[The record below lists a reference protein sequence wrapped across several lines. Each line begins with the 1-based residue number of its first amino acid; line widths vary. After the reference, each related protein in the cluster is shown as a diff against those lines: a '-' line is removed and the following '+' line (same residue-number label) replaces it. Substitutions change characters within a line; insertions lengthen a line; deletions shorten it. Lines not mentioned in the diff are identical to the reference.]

1 MKYKIAIIGAG
12 NAGCITALH
21 FYKHL
26 RDNGDLGNFEI
37 KIYHSPEYHPIE
49 KVGQG
54 TTLKVP
60 ELIADALEINW
71 YNNPIGATF
80 KSGILY
86 ENWGRKQ
93 DKIFHPFLWH
103 DMGIHF
109 VPKKLSENVI
119 QSGLFDV
126 YEQTIKN
133 PEKEIDANVIF
144 DCRGRHNRDLD
155 NYEELINPLNSVLLS
170 KKFERDNDLI
180 YTKCVATPN
189 GWTFII
195 PNQDSVSY
203 GYLFNN
209 TITKKQDAIDD
220 FTSRFDLDYVTDTLE
235 FSNYV
240 AKNFRIGERTILQGN
255 MYGFIEPMEATA
267 VGMYHKLCKC
277 AWDGIFANDTFDNC
291 NKNIKTNVKQLEN
304 IILWHYQFGSKFDTP
319 FWKYAKSLPFNPDQ
333 KFYEVIKGNLD
344 EDEEYGQWKTWN
356 FDNWRL
362 GNELV

>member
-12 NAGCITALH
+12 NAGNITALH

-26 RDNGDLGNFEI
+26 RDSGNIDKFEI
-37 KIYHSPEYHPIE
+37 AIYHSPEYYPIE

-54 TTLKVP
+54 TTLTVS
-60 ELIADALEINW
+60 ELIADALDINW

-86 ENWGRKQ
+86 ENWGKKQ
-93 DKIFHPFLWH
+93 DKIFHPFLWN
-103 DMGIHF
+103 DMGVHF
-109 VPKKLSENVI
+109 VPKKLSELVLKFDFFNVI
-119 QSGLFDV
+119 
-126 YEQTIKN
+126 EQTITD

-144 DCRGRHNRDLD
+144 DCRGRHNRDLK
-155 NYEELINPLNSVLLS
+155 NYENLINPLNSVLLS
-170 KKFERDNDLI
+170 KKFDRDYNLI
-180 YTKCVATPN
+180 YTRCVATPN

-209 TITKKQDAIDD
+209 TITKRQDAIDD
-220 FTSRFDLDYVTDTLE
+220 FTTRFNLDYVTDTLT

-240 AKNFRIGERTILQGN
+240 AKDFRIGERTILQGN
-255 MYGFIEPMEATA
+255 MYGFLEPLEATST
-267 VGMYHKLCKC
+267 GLYRSLCRC
-277 AWDGIFANDTFDNC
+277 AWDGIFEKIPFEKC
-291 NKNIKTNVKQLEN
+291 NQSIKREMLETQNIV
-304 IILWHYQFGSKFDTP
+304 LWHYQYGSKYDTA

-333 KFYEVIKGNLD
+333 RFYDVAQGKLD
-344 EDEEYGQWKTWN
+344 KDYGQWRKWN